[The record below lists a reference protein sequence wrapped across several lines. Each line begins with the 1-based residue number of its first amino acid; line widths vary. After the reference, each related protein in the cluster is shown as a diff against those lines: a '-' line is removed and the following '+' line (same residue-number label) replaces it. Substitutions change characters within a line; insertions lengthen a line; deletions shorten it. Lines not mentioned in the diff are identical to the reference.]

1 MIKELMLSVN
11 DSRIW
16 VVAALF
22 LLAFL
27 LAVIRHDLI
36 WHTARIYNWDGR
48 KYRFLGRER
57 LRKINDTY
65 VINMREA
72 VGDASYTTIYLLLV
86 SAKFVR
92 RHRYENLLLRA
103 GEGEVWL
110 PVEKRMR
117 QEVLYTH
124 GFSGV
129 YGRRIKEHD
138 HSQLVYDREK

>member
-16 VVAALF
+16 AVAALF
-22 LLAFL
+22 LRAFL

-36 WHTARIYNWDGR
+36 WHTVRIYNWDGR

-86 SAKFVR
+86 SMKFVR